1 MAHTYTS
8 ILVHMVFSTRE
19 RKKLI
24 MDNLRDRLW
33 SYMGG
38 ITKQNDM
45 TALAIGGV
53 EDHVHLLLG
62 MPASL
67 SVSKAA
73 QLIKGG
79 SSKWIHDTFPD
90 LKEFSWQDGYGAFT
104 VSISGVEETT
114 SYIKTQAEHHR
125 KVTFEEEFQAFLR
138 KHAITY
144 DPKFVF
150 G

>member
-8 ILVHMVFSTRE
+8 ILIHMVFSTRE
-19 RKKLI
+19 RKRLI
-24 MDNLRDRLW
+24 QAELQERLW
-33 SYMGG
+33 AYMGG
-38 ITKQNDM
+38 IAKQNDM
-45 TALAIGGV
+45 TAIAIGGV

-62 MPASL
+62 IPASL

-79 SSKWIHDTFPD
+79 SSKWIHDTFPSHKD
-90 LKEFSWQDGYGAFT
+90 FSWQDGYGAFT
-104 VSISGVEETT
+104 ISVSGVEETKR
-114 SYIKTQAEHHR
+114 YIETQAEHHR
-125 KVTFEEEFQAFLR
+125 RMTFEEEFTAFLR
-138 KHAITY
+138 KHDITY